1 MLSLALTLFP
11 HEDHLTPY
19 RMTFRRPESGA
30 LPSML
35 DAGVIY
41 RHPERH
47 EEAIVWAKD
56 RAGIVA
62 VLTYHYGHD
71 WSDLHVVTP
80 PGDGA

>member
-1 MLSLALTLFP
+1 MFALALTLFP

-19 RMTFRRPESGA
+19 HVTFRRPASGA

-35 DAGVIY
+35 EEGLLS
-41 RHPERH
+41 RHPEWH

-62 VLTYHYGHD
+62 VHMYHYGHD
-71 WSDLHVVTP
+71 WSDLVSP
-80 PGDGA
+80 Q